1 MHARHSWILVSS
13 LAALAGITGAAAE
26 PPNLGKVIEAQQD
39 DPAVPGIEIGAA
51 DLEEIRTVV
60 IRYYE
65 EKKPEHWEVFVEEL
79 KTGGIFSKE
88 EFPQIGPS
96 IGNWKCETDKDG
108 ILLVRDPGLT
118 ESGEPMS
125 IYFYVRLVKK
135 DGRWT
140 AIEHSYRE
148 VRWQRVPSEDPP
160 PTPQS
165 FPPARW
171 ANGNVQHCADQGV
184 STRSN
189 LRWG

>member
-13 LAALAGITGAAAE
+13 LAVLAAIPVAAAM
-26 PPNLGKVIEAQQD
+26 PPDLGT
-39 DPAVPGIEIGAA
+39 G

-125 IYFYVRLVKK
+125 IYFYVRLIKK

-140 AIEHSYRE
+140 AVEHSYRE

-160 PTPQS
+160 PTPNPSGAYQ
-165 FPPARW
+165 ARRYLDTD
-171 ANGNVQHCADQGV
+171 G
-184 STRSN
+184 
-189 LRWG
+189 